1 MFNSLI
7 IRAGL
12 ISSFLINVENNM
24 RCEDLIEISK
34 IEYSIWHLSEAGMEE
49 VAIVSGRNNIPSC
62 FFPPH
67 FYPSL
72 WKFFTVPVP
81 NFRKILKWML

>member
-1 MFNSLI
+1 MFLSLI

-12 ISSFLINVENNM
+12 ISSFLINVESNT

-34 IEYSIWHLSEAGMEE
+34 TEYSIWHLGGGRLEEE
-49 VAIVSGRNNIPSC
+49 VAIVGGRNNIPCC
-62 FFPPH
+62 FLLPH

-72 WKFFTVPVP
+72 
-81 NFRKILKWML
+81 

>member
-34 IEYSIWHLSEAGMEE
+34 TEYSIWRLSG
-49 VAIVSGRNNIPSC
+49 GRHGRRGGYC
-62 FFPPH
+62 C
-67 FYPSL
+67 
-72 WKFFTVPVP
+72 WQK
-81 NFRKILKWML
+81 